1 MQIKLENTGNKVQ
14 DPQDIYEIIQRVFY
28 QKKGEVDLHK
38 EHFWVLC
45 LNKSL
50 KILALEL
57 VGIGSKDRVIADP
70 GDVFRLPLYKSSS
83 YVVLA
88 HNHPSGSLKPS
99 DSDMELTN
107 RLMKAGDILDVKVIE
122 HVIVTDKSY
131 FSFHNNGLIDK
142 LEMDTSYA
150 LSFIYEKKMTRKME
164 ALKKEVEKQKKA
176 IRLEGKKEG
185 IQEGKKLGEA
195 RGIEKGKKE
204 IARNLIAQGV
214 DLKII
219 QASTELSAQQIVRL
233 KNQIKQLTNNH

>member
-38 EHFWVLC
+38 EHFWVFC

-150 LSFIYEKKMTRKME
+150 LSFIYEKKMTKKME
-164 ALKKEVEKQKKA
+164 KLKAEVE
-176 IRLEGKKEG
+176 REGKKRELAG
-185 IQEGKKLGEA
+185 IK
-195 RGIEKGKKE
+195 KGKQE
-204 IARNLIAQGV
+204 IARNLILQGV

-219 QASTELSAQQIVRL
+219 QASTGLSAQQIVRL
-233 KNQIKQLTNNH
+233 KNQIKQLTN